1 MKARVAAF
9 CIGLVALAAAG
20 PGMAARDVVV
30 DIDIANAMFDP
41 VVEEAIPDG
50 VKIYFAGQP
59 VRIEKIIAPTKSSRR
74 TTRGQGGGAMACHKA
89 LANVL
94 KGMGE
99 QALRNGANAV
109 VNLKS
114 NNMNIVTESSTTYK
128 CRLGGNLVNV
138 ALIGDLAVV
147 K

>member
-1 MKARVAAF
+1 MKARFIAF
-9 CIGLVALAAAG
+9 SLGLVALAAAG
-20 PGMAARDVVV
+20 PGMAAKDIIVDVNL
-30 DIDIANAMFDP
+30 ANAMYDP
-41 VVEEAIPDG
+41 VVEAAIPAG

-59 VRIEKIIAPTKSSRR
+59 VEIEKIVAPTKSSRR
-74 TTRGQGGGAMACHKA
+74 TTRGKSNVSLSCHKA

-109 VNLKS
+109 VNIKS
-114 NNMNIVTESSTTYK
+114 NNMNIVTESSTTFK